1 MCVCVYAWASQA
13 RNSRGGPWETKIV
26 SLVRPGEGGIYAWGA
41 CCACSGVS
49 GNAGGTIVML
59 IMILMMMAVVMLVVV
74 VA

>member
-1 MCVCVYAWASQA
+1 M
-13 RNSRGGPWETKIV
+13 RGPPRPEILEVGLGRRK
-26 SLVRPGEGGIYAWGA
+26 SSLLVRPGEGGIYAWGA